1 MAAFIPIMTPKTT
14 FRHRLEAILIWVLP
28 YALRPLPFA
37 LRVKAGGMIIGPILR
52 VLPPTRKRLS
62 DNLDLIYPNISKS
75 EKRKFMGRI
84 CKNIGARF
92 IEGFYNAEFHQQ
104 THRFH
109 VADGALDQIK
119 KAKAMGRPIIL
130 VSGHFGQWE
139 APRAVMMAAGMES
152 GAIYRKSHNPVFE
165 RHFFK
170 SVSAGGK
177 PLFQSGRAGVRGMV
191 KHLKSGGVFAI
202 LLDQVSLSGEMLEFL
217 GKPAFTALSSAELA
231 LKFNALLVPCYG
243 IIRENGRDIDV
254 VFEPAIPHS
263 DAKTMT
269 QALNDSL
276 GARVKTNP
284 DQWYWLHRRW
294 KTPK

>member
-1 MAAFIPIMTPKTT
+1 
-14 FRHRLEAILIWVLP
+14 LIWVLP
-28 YALRPLPFA
+28 YALRPLPF
-37 LRVKAGGMIIGPILR
+37 RMRIKAGGWIIGPILR

-62 DNLDLIYPNISKS
+62 DNLDLIYPNISKQ

-92 IEGFYNAEFHQQ
+92 IEGFYNAEFHQNPQ
-104 THRFH
+104 RLHLK
-109 VADGALDQIK
+109 DGALDQIK
-119 KAKAMGRPIIL
+119 KAKATGRPVIL

-139 APRAVMMAAGMES
+139 APRAVMMTADMES
-152 GAIYRKSHNPVFE
+152 GAIYRKSHNPIFE

-177 PLFQSGRAGVRGMV
+177 PLFQAGLAGVRGMV

-202 LLDQVSLSGEMLEFL
+202 LLDQADLRGAELDFF
-217 GKPAFTALSSAELA
+217 GKPAFTALTAAELA

-243 IIRENGRDIDV
+243 IFRPDGYNIDV

-263 DAKTMT
+263 DVKTMT
-269 QALNDSL
+269 QTLNNSL
-276 GARVKTNP
+276 SARVKANP

-294 KTPK
+294 KTPPKPAQT